1 MSKDNDNQ
9 STRDFFKSCFGNIL
23 ILVLLFFGAGYIWS
37 LSQDKEEPIEYARY
51 EVNYIHI
58 SGEQRTKYLNLDAEG
73 ISLALGFCDGNYFI
87 FQDRHQNKADCNVQ
101 PLIYGATDIVSF
113 KKVK

>member
-1 MSKDNDNQ
+1 MKNQ
-9 STRDFFKSCFGNIL
+9 NNETRDFFKSCFGNIL
-23 ILVLLFFGAGYIWS
+23 IIALLFLLAGYLWS

-73 ISLALGFCDGNYFI
+73 ISLALGFCKGNYFI

>member
-1 MSKDNDNQ
+1 MSKHNNSD
-9 STRDFFKSCFGNIL
+9 TGDFFKSCFGSIL
-23 ILVLLFFGAGYIWS
+23 IIALLFLGAGYFWS
-37 LSQDKEEPIEYARY
+37 LSQDEQEEVEYARY

-58 SGEQRTKYLNLDAEG
+58 SGEQRTKYLYLDAEG
-73 ISLALGFCDGNYFI
+73 ISLALGFCKGNYFI
-87 FQDRHQNKADCNVQ
+87 FQDRHQNEVDCNMQ